1 MKTRLTEL
9 LKIEYPIMQAGLQH
23 LGTPELA
30 SAVSNAGGLGTI
42 NATIYPTIDEF
53 RNAIRKVRSL
63 TTKPFCVNISMLPKV
78 SNGELTP
85 EYFKT
90 VVEEGV
96 EIVETAG
103 RSPEE
108 YVPLLKSTGIKL
120 IHKVPAVKFA
130 KKAEDIGADVVTI
143 VGLECGG
150 HPGMDEISTMIL
162 GNKVA
167 KTVSVPVFIGGG
179 IADGY
184 GMVAALALGGEG
196 VIMGTRFVATEEC
209 IIHPNFKK
217 WIVSASEND
226 TILIQ
231 RSIKNM
237 VRAAKNEAAI
247 NCMEMEKK
255 GAGLNELLGIISGKR
270 GRECQMQGDLE
281 GGILSA
287 GQAIGLITEIKSAKQ
302 VIDDTMREAETV
314 IHRLNNMMK

>member
-1 MKTRLTEL
+1 MKTRITEL

-42 NATIYPTIDEF
+42 NATIYPSIDEF

-78 SNGELTP
+78 SNGDLTP

-90 VVEEGV
+90 AVEEGV

-108 YVPLLKSTGIKL
+108 YVPLLKSAGIKL

-130 KKAEDIGADVVTI
+130 KKAENIGADVVTI
-143 VGLECGG
+143 VGIECGG

-247 NCMEMEKK
+247 NCMEMENK

-314 IHRLNNMMK
+314 INRLNNMMK

>member
-1 MKTRLTEL
+1 MKTRITEL
-9 LKIEYPIMQAGLQH
+9 LNIEYPIMQAGLQH

-42 NATIYPTIDEF
+42 NATIYPTIDDF

-78 SNGELTP
+78 STGELTP

-108 YVPLLKSTGIKL
+108 YVPLLKAAGIKL

-143 VGLECGG
+143 VGVECGG

-162 GNKVA
+162 GNKVT
-167 KTVSVPVFIGGG
+167 KTVSIPVFIGGG

-217 WIVSASEND
+217 WIVSASESD

-237 VRAAKNEAAI
+237 VRAAKNEAAL
-247 NCMEMEKK
+247 NCMEMEKQ

-287 GQAIGLITEIKSAKQ
+287 GQAIGLIAEIKSAKQ
-302 VIDDTMREAETV
+302 VIDDTMREAEAV
-314 IHRLNNMMK
+314 IDRLNNMLK

>member
-1 MKTRLTEL
+1 METRITEL

-42 NATIYPTIDEF
+42 NATIYSSIPEF
-53 RNAIRKVRSL
+53 RDAIRKVKSL

-78 SNGELTP
+78 SNNELTS
-85 EYFKT
+85 EYFRT

-96 EIVETAG
+96 AIVETAG

-108 YVPLLKSTGIKL
+108 YVPMLKSAKVKL
-120 IHKVPAVKFA
+120 IHKVPAVKYA
-130 KKAEDIGADVVTI
+130 KKAEEVGADIVTI

-150 HPGMDEISTMIL
+150 HPGMDEVTTMIL
-162 GNKVA
+162 GNKVT
-167 KTVSVPVFIGGG
+167 KTVNVPVFIGGG

-196 VIMGTRFVATEEC
+196 VVMGTRFVATEEC
-209 IIHPNFKK
+209 MIHPNFKN
-217 WIVSASEND
+217 WIVGAGEND

-237 VRAAKNEAAI
+237 VRAAKNEAALK
-247 NCMEMEKK
+247 CLAMEQQ
-255 GAGLNELLGIISGKR
+255 GAGLNELLGIISGKI
-270 GRECQMQGDLE
+270 GKECQMGGNVA

-287 GQAIGLITEIKSAKQ
+287 GQAIGLINEIKSAKQ
-302 VIDDTMREAETV
+302 VVDDTMREVEMIIA
-314 IHRLNNMMK
+314 RLNQMMK

>member
-184 GMVAALALGGEG
+184 GMVAALALGLSMYFS
-196 VIMGTRFVATEEC
+196 IWRYR
-209 IIHPNFKK
+209 
-217 WIVSASEND
+217 VSS
-226 TILIQ
+226 
-231 RSIKNM
+231 S
-237 VRAAKNEAAI
+237 
-247 NCMEMEKK
+247 
-255 GAGLNELLGIISGKR
+255 
-270 GRECQMQGDLE
+270 
-281 GGILSA
+281 
-287 GQAIGLITEIKSAKQ
+287 
-302 VIDDTMREAETV
+302 
-314 IHRLNNMMK
+314 